1 MDLDN
6 TDAVVEGT
14 PIEQLAELTVTE
26 EVAESAVEAPT
37 EEVITETTDEA
48 VEEVATEET
57 VEAASEAPDASPEV
71 AIIFDVNE
79 DLETLNTKTTE
90 VLEGYEI
97 PAPVQAV
104 IDAYKAKAEA
114 PATGLDPYKV
124 YGNEEEIVSLLE
136 RQSHLDTSRQT
147 EHGYRP
153 NTDKF
158 VATITDPVVL
168 DHLRR
173 DVLAIPSTKYQGV
186 TAFEELVVDTLA
198 NEGETVGQVL
208 SKYDRFIEAFKTNSL
223 PTADMPEFIPE
234 NLAEAFYKLSRD
246 ERNEIG
252 LLDAT
257 DDYDR
262 AKIDAKKATLEFIQ
276 KGIEG
281 EKYRAQQE
289 SYQRQQAETAF
300 IEAVN
305 NTKATFFNAFREEVA
320 QDLIKN
326 VAFSTDPKLNTFL
339 AHQQMSL
346 LTEALDPAGES
357 ARQALETAG
366 IRFDYAKAQQMIAE
380 TDRASVELQVQ
391 ERNKDAKGN
400 YLDKPAY
407 NRAVQQWQ
415 NVTKSFQMFAKDII
429 EQEAR
434 LVSTGTAEAVKKEVA
449 KIKIAPKARLAPQGT
464 GVTTGK
470 PKSTEKVPIIGTP
483 DWDDWN
489 KKNVDRIWDAYQQQQ
504 AA

>member
-6 TDAVVEGT
+6 TDAVVEET
-14 PIEQLAELTVTE
+14 PIEVTAEPTVTD
-26 EVAESAVEAPT
+26 EVTEDVVEVP
-37 EEVITETTDEA
+37 TDEPIVEPTSDDVPDEDDPA
-48 VEEVATEET
+48 VPQESVEET
-57 VEAASEAPDASPEV
+57 P
-71 AIIFDVNE
+71 AIIFDANE
-79 DLETLNTKTTE
+79 DWTTLDEKVTP
-90 VLEGYEI
+90 VLGKYEL
-97 PAPVQAV
+97 PAEVQAV
-104 IDAYKAKAEA
+104 LDVYKAKAEA
-114 PATGLDPYKV
+114 PASSLEPYKV
-124 YGNEEEIVSLLE
+124 YGNEEEIVQLLE

-147 EHGYRP
+147 EQGYRP

-158 VATITDPVVL
+158 VASITDPVVL

-173 DVLAIPSTKYQGV
+173 DVLGIPSTKYQGV

-208 SKYDRFIEAFKTNSL
+208 NKYDRFIEAFKTNSL
-223 PTADMPEFIPE
+223 PTADLPEFIPE

-257 DDYDR
+257 DEYDR

-289 SYQRQQAETAF
+289 NYQRQQAETAF
-300 IEAVN
+300 VEAVEI
-305 NTKATFFNAFREEVA
+305 TKAKFFNAFREEVA

-326 VAFSTDPKLNTFL
+326 VAFSSDPKLNTFL

-357 ARQALETAG
+357 ARQALEAAG
-366 IRFDYAKAQQMIAE
+366 IRFDYAKAQQMIAD

-415 NVTKSFQMFAKDII
+415 TVGKAFQTFAKDII

-449 KIKIAPKARLAPQGT
+449 KIKIAPKARLAPQGA
-464 GVTTGK
+464 GVASGK
-470 PKSTEKVPIIGTP
+470 PSTLNKVPVFGTP
-483 DWDDWN
+483 EFDDWN
-489 KKNVDRIWDAYQQQQ
+489 RKNVDKIWDAYQQTQ